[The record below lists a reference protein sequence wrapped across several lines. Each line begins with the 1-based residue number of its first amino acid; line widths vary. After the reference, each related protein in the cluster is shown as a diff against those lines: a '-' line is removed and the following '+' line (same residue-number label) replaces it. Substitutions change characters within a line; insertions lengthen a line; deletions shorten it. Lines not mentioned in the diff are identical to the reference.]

1 MEVMTRAETGPIIDE
16 KEFEAR
22 LITSTV
28 KKLVQKYGLKFDRE
42 TLVPADDDL
51 ADRIFQ
57 AGLEFAVEVGMFCQ
71 DTSRRITWTED
82 EYLEGLRSC
91 PGEAVMGMGNDTVRI
106 AARRPESA
114 TAPTFVGGPFGVPVP
129 EDMFV
134 PIMLSYAQEPLIDV
148 IENPTI
154 EKVYGHPIKAASP
167 WEVLGG
173 WREAE
178 LSFEVINRAGRP
190 GMPIG
195 CIEISPTALAQISAA
210 SWGGVRPSDWHH
222 VSAPSEFKTNYD
234 LLSKV
239 AHITRIG
246 GHMEAYLNI
255 IYGGYLGGAEGVVIG
270 LAAGLI
276 VVNQNYMGTTI
287 SVSSAHPFLHSDA
300 TPESL
305 WAQSLAFQAVSRN
318 SRMLTASLCKPAAG
332 PGTKTL
338 LYECAAFVIA
348 GVASGLAVPQA
359 AMTATGT
366 NSRHCS
372 GLESKF
378 SAEVAHAAAGMG
390 REQADEIV
398 QKLLPLYEADLPA
411 KPVGK
416 PFEEVYDLKS
426 LRPTPEWLG
435 VYHEVKGELVEMGVS
450 ALGPRKVG
458 CVMALN
464 SGPRQPT
471 RRSP

>member
-1 MEVMTRAETGPIIDE
+1 MNNRGRLLEILNKAETGPIIDE
-16 KEFEAR
+16 KEFEAK
-22 LITSTV
+22 LITQTISKLI
-28 KKLVQKYGLKFDRE
+28 KKYEIKFDKSV
-42 TLVPADDDL
+42 LVPADDEL

-71 DTSRRITWTED
+71 DTNRRILWTEK
-82 EYLEGLRSC
+82 EYLRGLESC
-91 PGEAVMGMGNDTVRI
+91 SGKAIMGMGNDTVEI
-106 AARRPESA
+106 SARVPESKSM
-114 TAPTFVGGPFGVPVP
+114 PTFVGGPFGVPVP

-154 EKVYGHPIKAASP
+154 EKVYGYPVKADSP
-167 WEVLGG
+167 WEVVGG

-178 LSFEVINRAGRP
+178 LAFETINRAGRP

-234 LLSKV
+234 LLSKT

-246 GHMEAYLNI
+246 AHMEGYLNI
-255 IYGGYLGGAEGVVIG
+255 IYGGFLGGAEGVAIG
-270 LAAGLI
+270 LAAGMI

-287 SVSSAHPFLHSDA
+287 SASSAHPFLHSDA
-300 TPESL
+300 TPESI
-305 WAQSLAFQAVSRN
+305 WAQSLAFQAISRN
-318 SRMLTASLCKPAAG
+318 SKMLTASLCKPAAG

-338 LYECAAFVIA
+338 LYECAAFILS
-348 GVASGLAVPQA
+348 GVVSGLTVPQA

-366 NSRHCS
+366 TRCHCS
-372 GLESKF
+372 GLESRF
-378 SAEVAHAAAGMG
+378 SAEVARASAGME
-390 REQADEIV
+390 RKVADEIV
-398 QKLLPLYEADLPA
+398 QKLLPLYEDDLPN

-416 PFEEVYDLKS
+416 PFQEVYDMKS
-426 LRPTPEWLG
+426 LQPTAEWNGL
-435 VYHEVKGELVEMGVS
+435 YEEVKEELLGMGVP
-450 ALGPRKVG
+450 L
-458 CVMALN
+458 
-464 SGPRQPT
+464 
-471 RRSP
+471 

>member
-1 MEVMTRAETGPIIDE
+1 MRNRGRLLEVLYRAETGPIIDE
-16 KEFEAR
+16 KDFEAK

-28 KKLVQKYGLKFDRE
+28 KRLISKYDIKFDRS
-42 TLVPADDDL
+42 TIVPSDDDL

-71 DTSRRITWTED
+71 DTSRRITWTEE
-82 EYLEGLRSC
+82 EYLDGLASC
-91 PGEAVMGMGNDTVRI
+91 PGEVVMGTGNDTVKI
-106 AARRPESA
+106 KARRPESKD
-114 TAPTFVGGPFGVPVP
+114 APTFVGGPFGVPVP

-178 LSFEVINRAGRP
+178 LSFETINRAGRP

-195 CIEISPTALAQISAA
+195 CIEISPTPLAQISAA

-222 VSAPSEFKTNYD
+222 VSAPSELKTNYD
-234 LLSKV
+234 SLSKV

-255 IYGGYLGGAEGVVIG
+255 IYGGFLGGAEGVAIG

-300 TPESL
+300 TAESL

-318 SRMLTASLCKPAAG
+318 SKMLTASLCKPAAG

-338 LYECAAFVIA
+338 LYECAAFIISS
-348 GVASGLAVPQA
+348 VASGLTVPQS

-366 NSRHCS
+366 NSCHCS
-372 GLESKF
+372 GLESRF
-378 SAEVAHAAAGMG
+378 SAEVSLATAGMS
-390 REQADEIV
+390 REKADEIV
-398 QKLLPLYEADLPA
+398 KKLLAIYEDDLA
-411 KPVGK
+411 SKPIGK
-416 PFEEVYDLKS
+416 PFQEVYDLKT
-426 LRPTPEWLG
+426 LQPTPEWLG
-435 VYHEVKGELVEMGVS
+435 MYDDVKAELVEMGMS
-450 ALGPRKVG
+450 F
-458 CVMALN
+458 
-464 SGPRQPT
+464 
-471 RRSP
+471 

>member
-1 MEVMTRAETGPIIDE
+1 MKNRGRLLEILNRAETGPIIDE
-16 KEFEAR
+16 KEFEAK
-22 LITSTV
+22 LITGTI
-28 KKLVQKYGLKFDRE
+28 KKLIEKFKIKFDKSVI
-42 TLVPADDDL
+42 VPSDDKL

-71 DTSRRITWTED
+71 DTNRRITWSEK

-91 PGEAVMGMGNDTVRI
+91 PGQAVMGTGNDTVEI
-106 AARRPESA
+106 NARVPESKIL
-114 TAPTFVGGPFGVPVP
+114 PTFVGGPFGVPVP

-154 EKVYGHPIKAASP
+154 EKVYGYPIKAASP

-178 LSFEVINRAGRP
+178 LAFETINRAGRP

-234 LLSKV
+234 LLSKA

-246 GHMEAYLNI
+246 AHMEGYLNI
-255 IYGGYLGGAEGVVIG
+255 IYGGFLGGAEGVAIG
-270 LAAGLI
+270 LAAGMI

-287 SVSSAHPFLHSDA
+287 SASSAHPFLHSDA
-300 TPESL
+300 TPESI

-318 SRMLTASLCKPAAG
+318 SKMLTASLCKPAAG
-332 PGTKTL
+332 PETKTL
-338 LYECAAFVIA
+338 LYECAAFVLSS
-348 GVASGLAVPQA
+348 VVSGLAVPQA
-359 AMTATGT
+359 CMTAGGT
-366 NSRHCS
+366 NRCHCS
-372 GLESKF
+372 GLESRF
-378 SAEVAHAAAGMG
+378 SAEVARAAAGMS
-390 REQADEIV
+390 REGADEIV
-398 QKLLPLYEADLPA
+398 KKLLAIYEDDLPS

-416 PFEEVYDLKS
+416 PFQEVYDLKT
-426 LRPTPEWLG
+426 LQPTAEWLG
-435 VYHEVKGELVEMGVS
+435 IYHDVKKELIDMG
-450 ALGPRKVG
+450 
-458 CVMALN
+458 LN
-464 SGPRQPT
+464 L
-471 RRSP
+471 

>member
-1 MEVMTRAETGPIIDE
+1 MNNRGRLIEVLHRAETGPIIDE

-22 LITSTV
+22 LITETIAKLI
-28 KKLVQKYGLKFDRE
+28 KKYKIKFDKK
-42 TLVPADDDL
+42 TIVPSDDDL

-57 AGLEFAVEVGMFCQ
+57 AGLEFAVEIGMFCQ
-71 DTSRRITWTED
+71 DTNRRILWTED
-82 EYLEGLRSC
+82 EYLAGLDSC
-91 PGEAVMGMGNDTVRI
+91 SGKAVMGTGNDTVEIYSRV
-106 AARRPESA
+106 PESDIQPA
-114 TAPTFVGGPFGVPVP
+114 FVGGPFGVPVP

-148 IENPTI
+148 IENPTL

-234 LLSKV
+234 LLAKTT
-239 AHITRIG
+239 HITRIG
-246 GHMEAYLNI
+246 AHMEGYLNI
-255 IYGGYLGGAEGVVIG
+255 IYGGFLGGAEGVAIG
-270 LAAGLI
+270 LAAGMI

-287 SVSSAHPFLHSDA
+287 SASSAHPFLHSDA

-305 WAQSLAFQAVSRN
+305 WAQSLAFQAISRN

-338 LYECAAFVIA
+338 LYECAAFVIS
-348 GVASGLAVPQA
+348 GVVSGLTVPQA
-359 AMTATGT
+359 AMTAAGT
-366 NSRHCS
+366 NRCHCS
-372 GLESKF
+372 GLESRF
-378 SAEVAHAAAGMG
+378 SAEVSRAAAGLSRG
-390 REQADEIV
+390 DGDEITN
-398 QKLLPLYEADLPA
+398 KLLELYLDDLQTQPI
-411 KPVGK
+411 GK
-416 PFEEVYDLKS
+416 PFQEVYDLKS
-426 LRPTPEWLG
+426 LQPTKEWDG
-435 VYHEVKGELVEMGVS
+435 IYQEVKDELRAMG
-450 ALGPRKVG
+450 LPI
-458 CVMALN
+458 
-464 SGPRQPT
+464 
-471 RRSP
+471 

>member
-1 MEVMTRAETGPIIDE
+1 MRNRGRLLEVMYRAETGPIIEETD
-16 KEFEAR
+16 FEAK

-28 KKLVQKYGLKFDRE
+28 KKLTSKYELKFDKS
-42 TLVPADDDL
+42 TIVPSDDDL
-51 ADRIFQ
+51 ADRVFQ

-71 DTSRRITWTED
+71 DTNRRIMWTEG

-91 PGEAVMGMGNDTVRI
+91 PGEVVMGTGNDTVKI
-106 AARRPESA
+106 TARTPESESS
-114 TAPTFVGGPFGVPVP
+114 PTFVGGPFGVPVP
-129 EDMFV
+129 ENMFV

-154 EKVYGHPIKAASP
+154 VKVYGHPIKADSP
-167 WEVLGG
+167 WEVIAG

-178 LSFEVINRAGRP
+178 LSFETINRAGRP

-210 SWGGVRPSDWHH
+210 SWGGIRPSDWHH

-239 AHITRIG
+239 AHIVRIG
-246 GHMEAYLNI
+246 AHMEAYLNV
-255 IYGGYLGGAEGVVIG
+255 IYGGYFGGAEGVAIG

-305 WAQSLAFQAVSRN
+305 WAQSLAFQAISRN
-318 SRMLTASLCKPAAG
+318 SKMLTASLSKPASG

-338 LYECAAFVIA
+338 LHENAAFVIS
-348 GVASGLAVPQA
+348 GVVSGLTVPQA
-359 AMTATGT
+359 SMTAAGT
-366 NSRHCS
+366 NLCHCS
-372 GLESKF
+372 GLESRF
-378 SAEVAHAAAGMG
+378 SAEVAHAAAGMS

-398 QKLLPLYEADLPA
+398 KKLLAVYEAELPS
-411 KPVGK
+411 KPIGQ
-416 PFEEVYDLKS
+416 PFQDVYNLES
-426 LRPTPEWLG
+426 LQPTSEWLG
-435 VYHEVKGELVEMGVS
+435 VYEEVKGELVGLGVP
-450 ALGPRKVG
+450 L
-458 CVMALN
+458 
-464 SGPRQPT
+464 
-471 RRSP
+471 

>member
-1 MEVMTRAETGPIIDE
+1 MNNRGRLLEVLHKAETGPIIDE
-16 KEFEAR
+16 KEFEAK
-22 LITSTV
+22 LITQAIAKLI
-28 KKLVQKYGLKFDRE
+28 KKYDLKFDKSV
-42 TLVPADDDL
+42 LVPSDDEL

-57 AGLEFAVEVGMFCQ
+57 AGLEFAVEIGMFCQ
-71 DTSRRITWTED
+71 DTNRRIMWTEA
-82 EYLEGLRSC
+82 EYLRGLESC
-91 PGEAVMGMGNDTVRI
+91 SGKALMGTGNDTVEII
-106 AARRPESA
+106 ARVPESDLE
-114 TAPTFVGGPFGVPVP
+114 PILVGGPFGVPVP

-134 PIMLSYAQEPLIDV
+134 PIMLSYAQEPLVDV

-154 EKVYGHPIKAASP
+154 EKVYGYPVKAASP

-178 LSFEVINRAGRP
+178 LAFEAINRAGRP

-234 LLSKV
+234 LLSKT

-246 GHMEAYLNI
+246 AHMEGYLNI
-255 IYGGYLGGAEGVVIG
+255 IYGGFLGGAEGVAIG

-287 SVSSAHPFLHSDA
+287 SASSAHPFLHSDA
-300 TPESL
+300 TPESI

-338 LYECAAFVIA
+338 LYECAAFVLS
-348 GVASGLAVPQA
+348 GVVSGLTVPQA
-359 AMTATGT
+359 AMTAAGT
-366 NSRHCS
+366 NRCHCS
-372 GLESKF
+372 GLESRF
-378 SAEVAHAAAGMG
+378 SAEVARASAGMG

-398 QKLLPLYEADLPA
+398 QKLLPLYLDDLPSQ
-411 KPVGK
+411 PVGK
-416 PFEEVYDLKS
+416 PFQEVYDMKS
-426 LRPTPEWLG
+426 LQPTEEWNGL
-435 VYHEVKGELVEMGVS
+435 YEEVKEELMGMGVP
-450 ALGPRKVG
+450 L
-458 CVMALN
+458 
-464 SGPRQPT
+464 
-471 RRSP
+471 

>member
-1 MEVMTRAETGPIIDE
+1 MKNRGRLLEILHKAETGPIIDE
-16 KEFEAR
+16 KDFEGK
-22 LITSTV
+22 LIRETI
-28 KKLVQKYGLKFDRE
+28 KKLIKKYQLKFDKSVI
-42 TLVPADDDL
+42 VPADDDL
-51 ADRIFQ
+51 ADRVFQ

-71 DTSRRITWTED
+71 DTNRRITWNED
-82 EYLEGLRSC
+82 EYLEGLKSC
-91 PGEAVMGMGNDTVRI
+91 PGKVVMGTGNDTVEI
-106 AARRPESA
+106 TARTPEST

-134 PIMLSYAQEPLIDV
+134 PIMLSYAQESLIDV

-154 EKVYGHPIKAASP
+154 EKVYGYPIKAASP

-178 LSFEVINRAGRP
+178 LAFETINRAGRP

-246 GHMEAYLNI
+246 AHMEGYLNI
-255 IYGGYLGGAEGVVIG
+255 IYGGFLGGAEGVAIG

-287 SVSSAHPFLHSDA
+287 SASSAHPFLHSDA

-318 SRMLTASLCKPAAG
+318 SKMLTASLCKPAAG

-338 LYECAAFVIA
+338 LYECAAFVLS
-348 GVASGLAVPQA
+348 GVVSGLTVPQA
-359 AMTATGT
+359 SMTAAGT
-366 NSRHCS
+366 NRCHCS
-372 GLESKF
+372 GLESRF

-390 REQADEIV
+390 REQADEIT
-398 QKLLPLYEADLPA
+398 KRLLVIYEDDLPS

-416 PFEEVYDLKS
+416 PFQEVYDLKS
-426 LRPTPEWLG
+426 LRPTPEWDG
-435 VYHEVKGELVEMGVS
+435 MYQEVKKELMDMG
-450 ALGPRKVG
+450 LP
-458 CVMALN
+458 L
-464 SGPRQPT
+464 
-471 RRSP
+471 

>member
-1 MEVMTRAETGPIIDE
+1 MRNRGRLVEVLYRAETGPIIDE
-16 KEFEAR
+16 KDFEAK
-22 LITSTV
+22 LIRSTV
-28 KKLVQKYGLKFDRE
+28 KRLISKYDIQFDKG
-42 TLVPADDDL
+42 TIVPADDDL

-71 DTSRRITWTED
+71 DTNRRITWTEA
-82 EYLEGLRSC
+82 EYMEGLRSC
-91 PGEAVMGMGNDTVRI
+91 PGEVVMGTGNDTVKIVSRT
-106 AARRPESA
+106 PESES
-114 TAPTFVGGPFGVPVP
+114 APTFVGGPFGVPVP

-154 EKVYGHPIKAASP
+154 VKVYGHPIKADSP
-167 WEVLGG
+167 WEVIAG

-178 LSFEVINRAGRP
+178 LSFETINRAGRP

-210 SWGGVRPSDWHH
+210 SWGGIRPSDWHH

-239 AHITRIG
+239 AHIVRIG
-246 GHMEAYLNI
+246 AHMEAYLNV
-255 IYGGYLGGAEGVVIG
+255 IYGGYFGGAEGVAIG

-305 WAQSLAFQAVSRN
+305 WAQSLAFQAISRN
-318 SRMLTASLCKPAAG
+318 SKMLTASLSKPASG

-338 LYECAAFVIA
+338 LHENAAFVIS
-348 GVASGLAVPQA
+348 GVASGLTVPQA
-359 AMTATGT
+359 SMTAAGT
-366 NSRHCS
+366 NLCHCS
-372 GLESKF
+372 GLESRF
-378 SAEVAHAAAGMG
+378 SAEVSHAAAGMS
-390 REQADEIV
+390 REQANEIV
-398 QKLLPLYEADLPA
+398 KKLLAIYEDELPS

-416 PFEEVYDLKS
+416 PFQEVYDLHT
-426 LRPTPEWLG
+426 LQPNPQWLG
-435 VYHEVKGELVEMGVS
+435 IYHEVNAELIEMGVP
-450 ALGPRKVG
+450 L
-458 CVMALN
+458 
-464 SGPRQPT
+464 
-471 RRSP
+471 

>member
-1 MEVMTRAETGPIIDE
+1 MKNRGRLLDILHRAETGPIIDE
-16 KEFEAR
+16 KDFEAK

-28 KKLVQKYGLKFDRE
+28 KKLIKKYDLKFDRS
-42 TLVPADDDL
+42 TIVPSDDGL

-71 DTSRRITWTED
+71 DTNRRIVWTEE
-82 EYLEGLRSC
+82 EYLVGLDSC
-91 PGEAVMGMGNDTVRI
+91 PGEVVLGTENDTVTI
-106 AARRPESA
+106 KARTPESPG
-114 TAPTFVGGPFGVPVP
+114 APAFVGGPFGVPVP

-154 EKVYGHPIKAASP
+154 ERVYGHPIKAASP

-173 WREAE
+173 WRETE
-178 LSFEVINRAGRP
+178 LSFETINRAGRP

-246 GHMEAYLNI
+246 AHMEGYLNI
-255 IYGGYLGGAEGVVIG
+255 IYGGFLGGAEGVAIG

-300 TPESL
+300 TSESL
-305 WAQSLAFQAVSRN
+305 WAQSLAFQAVSRH
-318 SRMLTASLCKPAAG
+318 SKMLTASLCKPAAG

-348 GVASGLAVPQA
+348 GVASGLTVPQA
-359 AMTATGT
+359 SMTATGT
-366 NSRHCS
+366 NACHCS
-372 GLESKF
+372 GLESRF
-378 SAEVAHAAAGMG
+378 SAEVAHAAAGMS

-398 QKLLPLYEADLPA
+398 KKLLAIYEDDLPSQ
-411 KPVGK
+411 PIGK
-416 PFEEVYDLKS
+416 PFQEVYDLS
-426 LRPTPEWLG
+426 TLQPTPEWLG
-435 VYHEVKGELVEMGVS
+435 IYQDVKNELTEMGV
-450 ALGPRKVG
+450 AL
-458 CVMALN
+458 
-464 SGPRQPT
+464 
-471 RRSP
+471 

>member
-1 MEVMTRAETGPIIDE
+1 MNNRGRLLEVLGRAETGPIIEE
-16 KEFEAR
+16 KEFEAKLIPSAVKR
-22 LITSTV
+22 LIG
-28 KKLVQKYGLKFDRE
+28 KYGVKFDRRVI
-42 TLVPADDDL
+42 VPCDDDL
-51 ADRIFQ
+51 VDRIFQ
-57 AGLEFAVEVGMFCQ
+57 AGLEFAVEVGMYCQ
-71 DTSRRITWTED
+71 DTNRCITWTEA

-91 PGEAVMGMGNDTVRI
+91 PGEAVMGTGNDTVRI
-106 AARRPESA
+106 KPRMPESER
-114 TAPTFVGGPFGVPVP
+114 TPTFVGGPFGVPVP
-129 EDMFV
+129 EEMFV

-154 EKVYGHPIKAASP
+154 ERVYGHAIKAASP

-178 LSFEVINRAGRP
+178 LSFETINRAGRP

-255 IYGGYLGGAEGVVIG
+255 IYGGYLGGAEGVAIG

-305 WAQSLAFQAVSRN
+305 WAQSLAFQAVSRH
-318 SRMLTASLCKPAAG
+318 SRMLTASLCKPASG
-332 PGTKTL
+332 PGTSTL

-348 GVASGLAVPQA
+348 GVASGLSVPQA
-359 AMTATGT
+359 SMTATGAH
-366 NSRHCS
+366 SCHCS

-378 SAEVAHAAAGMG
+378 SAEVARAATGMS
-390 REQADEIV
+390 RDQADEIV
-398 QKLLPLYEADLPA
+398 KKLLPKYETALPS
-411 KPVGK
+411 KPIGK
-416 PFEEVYDLKS
+416 RFQEVYDLNT
-426 LRPTPEWLG
+426 LQPTAEWLG
-435 VYHEVKGELVEMGVS
+435 VYDEVKAELVKMGMS
-450 ALGPRKVG
+450 L
-458 CVMALN
+458 
-464 SGPRQPT
+464 
-471 RRSP
+471 

>member
-1 MEVMTRAETGPIIDE
+1 MKNRGRLIEILYRAESGPIIDE
-16 KEFEAR
+16 KEFEAK
-22 LITSTV
+22 LIRSTV
-28 KKLVQKYGLKFDRE
+28 KRLISKYEIKFDRN
-42 TLVPADDDL
+42 TIVPSNDDL

-57 AGLEFAVEVGMFCQ
+57 AGMEFAVDVGMFCQ
-71 DTSRRITWTED
+71 DTNRRIIWTED

-91 PGEAVMGMGNDTVRI
+91 PGEVIMGTANDTVKI
-106 AARRPESA
+106 KARTPESES
-114 TAPTFVGGPFGVPVP
+114 TPTFVGGPFGVPVP
-129 EDMFV
+129 ENMFV
-134 PIMLSYAQEPLIDV
+134 PIMLSYAQEAVIDV

-154 EKVYGHPIKAASP
+154 EKVYGHPIKADSP
-167 WEVLGG
+167 WEVIAG

-178 LSFEVINRAGRP
+178 LSFETINRAGRP

-239 AHITRIG
+239 AHIVRIG
-246 GHMEAYLNI
+246 AHMEAYLNI
-255 IYGGYLGGAEGVVIG
+255 IYGGYFGGAEGVVIG

-305 WAQSLAFQAVSRN
+305 WAQSLAFQAISRN
-318 SRMLTASLCKPAAG
+318 TKMLTASLSKPASG

-338 LYECAAFVIA
+338 LYENAAFVIA
-348 GVASGLAVPQA
+348 GVASGLTVPQA
-359 AMTATGT
+359 SMTATGT
-366 NSRHCS
+366 NSCHCS

-378 SAEVAHAAAGMG
+378 SAEVAHAAAGMS
-390 REQADEIV
+390 REQANEIAK
-398 QKLLPLYEADLPA
+398 KLLAIYEDELPS
-411 KPVGK
+411 KPIGK
-416 PFEEVYDLKS
+416 PFQEVYDLNT
-426 LRPTPEWLG
+426 LQPTPEWLG
-435 VYHEVKGELVEMGVS
+435 IYHDVKTELFEMGVP
-450 ALGPRKVG
+450 L
-458 CVMALN
+458 
-464 SGPRQPT
+464 
-471 RRSP
+471 